1 MTEEFKHSIIKWLN
15 TVYDGEIEHSTPIK
29 DIHYRNKQNGSI
41 SFVYD
46 IQSNTMLFRDENPIQ
61 RLSLY
66 FGIDITEI
74 KDILKTWT
82 SQKFNIKRNV
92 DFRFS
97 MFMKIKM

>member
-15 TVYDGEIEHSTPIK
+15 TEYDGNVKHCEHNT
-29 DIHYRNKQNGSI
+29 DIIYRNKHNGTL

-46 IQSNTMLFRDENPIQ
+46 TQSNTMLFRDEKIIQ
-61 RLSLY
+61 QLILY

-74 KDILKTWT
+74 KDTLKTWT
-82 SQKFNIKRNV
+82 SQKFNIKRNT

-97 MFMKIKM
+97 PFMKIKM

>member
-1 MTEEFKHSIIKWLN
+1 MTEEFKHSVIKWLN
-15 TVYDGEIEHSTPIK
+15 TEYNGDVKHCEHNR
-29 DIHYRNKQNGSI
+29 DIYYRNKHNGSI

-61 RLSLY
+61 RLTLF

-82 SQKFNIKRNV
+82 SQKFNIERNV

-97 MFMKIKM
+97 MFMRIKM